1 MWYELKTVF
10 QKITGLSL
18 LVVVQSYC
26 WFGIL
31 ILEGQRMKGP
41 ALIKAVFKTMKIL
54 ECLSHER
61 TLGITELT
69 DRVSTY
75 LEGIP
80 MDKST
85 VYRFLVSLIDLG
97 FVYQDPQTEKYGLT
111 LKLFEIGMSVLER
124 LELWREAEPI
134 VEEIARVTGETVHLA
149 TLDGDELVYLGKVE
163 STRTLRV
170 SMMSRVGRSAPAY
183 CTGVGK
189 TLLAYL
195 PRKRLDLFL
204 KKEKPVRYTDNTIVS
219 RAQLE
224 RELSSIRK
232 KGYAI
237 DNEEHEIGVR
247 CVAAPVRDNN
257 SAVCGAVSVSIP
269 TVRLPDEEIPRYRDI
284 VVQAAEEIS
293 MRIGYR
299 RPQSDEGTV
308 SQKRRPEASRRGHK

>member
-1 MWYELKTVF
+1 
-10 QKITGLSL
+10 
-18 LVVVQSYC
+18 
-26 WFGIL
+26 
-31 ILEGQRMKGP
+31 MKGP
-41 ALIKAVFKTMKIL
+41 DPIKCVFKTMRIL
-54 ECLSHER
+54 ECLSYER
-61 TLGITELT
+61 SLGITELT
-69 DRVSTY
+69 DRVSTH
-75 LEGIP
+75 LEDIP

-111 LKLFEIGMSVLER
+111 LKIFEIGMSVLER

-134 VEEIARVTGETVHLA
+134 VEEIARITGETVHLA

-189 TLLAYL
+189 ILLAYL
-195 PRKRLDLFL
+195 PGKRLDRIL
-204 KKEKPVRYTDNTIVS
+204 KKEKPVRYTEKTIVR
-219 RAQLE
+219 RAHLE

-232 KGYAI
+232 KGYAF

-247 CVAAPVRDNN
+247 CVAAPVRNNN
-257 SAVCGAVSVSIP
+257 SEVCGAVSVSVP

-284 VVQAAEEIS
+284 IVQAAEEIS
-293 MRIGYR
+293 KKIGYR
-299 RPQSDEGTV
+299 SPQSGEDTA
-308 SQKRRPEASRRGHK
+308 SQRGQREARKRGH

>member
-1 MWYELKTVF
+1 
-10 QKITGLSL
+10 
-18 LVVVQSYC
+18 
-26 WFGIL
+26 
-31 ILEGQRMKGP
+31 MKGP
-41 ALIKAVFKTMKIL
+41 VPIKSVFKTMKIL
-54 ECLSHER
+54 ECLSYER
-61 TLGITELT
+61 SLGITELT
-69 DRVSTY
+69 DRVSTH

-85 VYRFLVSLIDLG
+85 VYRFLVSLMDLG
-97 FVYQDPQTEKYGLT
+97 FVYRDPHTEKYGLT

-134 VEEIARVTGETVHLA
+134 VKEIARVTGETVHLA

-189 TLLAYL
+189 ILLAHL
-195 PRKRLDLFL
+195 PRKRLDLIL
-204 KKEKPVRYTDNTIVS
+204 KKEKPVRYTDKTIVS
-219 RAQLE
+219 RAHLE

-247 CVAAPVRDNN
+247 CVAAPVRNNN
-257 SAVCGAVSVSIP
+257 SAVCGAVSVSVP

-284 VVQAAEEIS
+284 IMQAAEEIS
-293 MRIGYR
+293 RRMGYR
-299 RPQSDEGTV
+299 VPQSVEDTA
-308 SQKRRPEASRRGHK
+308 SQRQRLEPNRRGQ

>member
-1 MWYELKTVF
+1 
-10 QKITGLSL
+10 
-18 LVVVQSYC
+18 
-26 WFGIL
+26 
-31 ILEGQRMKGP
+31 
-41 ALIKAVFKTMKIL
+41 MKIL
-54 ECLSHER
+54 ECLSYER
-61 TLGITELT
+61 SLGITELT
-69 DRVSTY
+69 ERVSTH

-85 VYRFLVSLIDLG
+85 VYRFLVSLMDLG

-189 TLLAYL
+189 ILLAYL
-195 PRKRLDLFL
+195 PRKQLDRIL
-204 KKEKPVRYTDNTIVS
+204 KKEKPVRYTDKTIVCQ
-219 RAQLE
+219 AHLE

-247 CVAAPVRDNN
+247 CVAAAVRNNN
-257 SAVCGAVSVSIP
+257 SAVCGAVSVSVP

-284 VVQAAEEIS
+284 IVQAAEEIS
-293 MRIGYR
+293 RKMGYR
-299 RPQSDEGTV
+299 APQTV
-308 SQKRRPEASRRGHK
+308 EDTASQQQRREPIKRVH

>member
-1 MWYELKTVF
+1 
-10 QKITGLSL
+10 
-18 LVVVQSYC
+18 
-26 WFGIL
+26 
-31 ILEGQRMKGP
+31 MKGP
-41 ALIKAVFKTMKIL
+41 VPIKSVFKTMKIL
-54 ECLSHER
+54 ECLSYER
-61 TLGITELT
+61 SLGITELT
-69 DRVSTY
+69 DRVSTH

-85 VYRFLVSLIDLG
+85 VYRFLVSLMDLG
-97 FVYQDPQTEKYGLT
+97 FVYRDPHTEKYGLT

-189 TLLAYL
+189 ILLAHL
-195 PRKRLDLFL
+195 PRKRLDLIL
-204 KKEKPVRYTDNTIVS
+204 KKEKPVRYTDKTIVS
-219 RAQLE
+219 RAHLE

-247 CVAAPVRDNN
+247 CVAAPVRNNN
-257 SAVCGAVSVSIP
+257 SAVCGAVSVSVP

-284 VVQAAEEIS
+284 IMQAAEEIS
-293 MRIGYR
+293 RRMGYR
-299 RPQSDEGTV
+299 VPQSVEDTA
-308 SQKRRPEASRRGHK
+308 SQRQRLEPNRRGQ